1 MSEPE
6 NGRLQRHLATS
17 CDQGPTVVDRHTMS
31 LRTAISIAFVFVA
44 LTGCGDSQ
52 KNGQPDAGTPPLGL
66 TPEQAGRVV
75 ARVDD
80 QTITLGDFAET
91 LDRMDPFDRLRYQTV
106 EKRRDLL
113 TEMVDLELLAI
124 EARRRGLDKT
134 PEAEESV
141 RQVLRDA
148 VLVEARK
155 SLPTPTEIP
164 MEEVRAYYEER
175 KAEYQEPER
184 RRVSAILLDDEKKA
198 KEVLESAQKIGADA
212 TAWGKLFFE
221 SSTTAAQDKKG
232 NIPADLAGDL
242 GIVGPP
248 GDQKGANVKVPEPV
262 RAAAFKLGKVGDVY
276 AEVIPHEGKF
286 YVICLAGMTAGH
298 ERSLA
303 EAERQIRVELLKQK
317 MKKLEDD
324 LVAELRKKHKV
335 EIDEAALAKV
345 GAAPAP

>member
-1 MSEPE
+1 
-6 NGRLQRHLATS
+6 
-17 CDQGPTVVDRHTMS
+17 MS
-31 LRTAISIAFVFVA
+31 LRKAISVAIALVA
-44 LTGCGDSQ
+44 LSGCGDSQ
-52 KNGQPDAGTPPLGL
+52 KAGQADAGTPPLGL

-164 MEEVRAYYEER
+164 MEEVKAYYEER

-198 KEVLESAQKIGADA
+198 KEVLESAQKIGAADA
-212 TAWGKLFFE
+212 SAWGKLFFE
-221 SSTTAAQDKKG
+221 HSTTAAQDKKG

-262 RAAAFKLGKVGDVY
+262 RAAAFKLAKVGDVHG
-276 AEVIPHEGKF
+276 EVVAHEGKF
-286 YVICLAGMTAGH
+286 YVIRLAGMTAGH

-345 GAAPAP
+345 Q